1 MMKKDESTERA
12 EASKDESKVK
22 GGLARAQSLS
32 KDERSAIARKAA
44 EARWNN
50 DLPKATHPGE
60 LEIGNKVLPCYVLE
74 DGTRVLA
81 REGFLKAIGRRGK
94 PKSRKGDEEV
104 FDLPIFLRAE
114 NLKPFITQDLIES
127 SKPLLFQPLNGGIA
141 FGYRAEL
148 LPAVC
153 EVFLD
158 AREAGELKSSQFHI
172 ADACKILYRGF
183 ATVGIIA
190 LVDEVTGYQYDR
202 ARKALS
208 DILENVISKELL
220 KWVKTFPDE
229 FYYHIFRLKGW
240 KPLDVANRRPQVFGK
255 ITNDLVYE
263 RLSPNV
269 LEHLKKITPKDEKGR
284 LKHKYFQR
292 LTEDIGHPRLREH
305 LASEITLMR
314 IFEDGNWKDFYK
326 ALNRALPKQ
335 TPLPLFDGLPEANPK
350 PDALAL
356 PS

>member
-1 MMKKDESTERA
+1 MSVDESV
-12 EASKDESKVK
+12 KDESKVK
-22 GGLARAQSLS
+22 GGIARAQALTPE
-32 KDERSAIARKAA
+32 ERAAIAKKAA
-44 EARWNN
+44 QARWNN
-50 DLPKATHPGE
+50 DLPKAKYPGE
-60 LEIGNKVLPCYVLE
+60 LRLGKRTLACYVLE
-74 DGTRVLA
+74 DGTRILA
-81 REGFLKAIGRRGK
+81 REGVLKAIGRTGK
-94 PKSRKGDEEV
+94 PKSRRGDEEV

-114 NLKPFITQDLIES
+114 NLKPFITEDLVKS
-127 SKPLLFQPLNGGIA
+127 SKPLLFQPLNSGTA

-148 LPAVC
+148 LPAIC

-158 AREAGELKSSQFHI
+158 AKEAGVLKKSQEHI
-172 ADACKILYRGF
+172 ANACKILYRAF

-190 LVDEVTGYQYDR
+190 LVDEATGYQYDR
-202 ARKALS
+202 ARQALA

-240 KPLDVANRRPQVFGK
+240 KPADIFNRRPVIFGK

-263 RLSPNV
+263 RLTPNV
-269 LEHLKKITPKDEKGR
+269 LAHLKKLTPRDDKGR
-284 LKHKYFQR
+284 LRHKYFQR

-314 IFEDGNWKDFYK
+314 VFDDGQWDKFYK
-326 ALNRALPKQ
+326 ALNKALPKQ
-335 TPLPLFDGLPEANPK
+335 TPLPLFDGLPEPNEDPN
-350 PDALAL
+350 ALAL